1 MKLTDIAK
9 NKPILEARKPMSVE
23 TAGEEN
29 MAQAKA
35 MRPQFTDK
43 QIKMAFG
50 ILNDPRYKDGNYDG
64 AHATIE
70 KLAKGLSQH
79 PSVANAMKRA
89 NEDIVTEGSYLYLN
103 GKEIDQSTV
112 VYDMQD
118 YSDGMFEL
126 HGANYADGTELDE
139 KELEELESTQEL
151 IDWVMID
158 FIEEGRAGDNIDE
171 GSVTQSDVIKV
182 INNLAVRKDNNPFD
196 VRFYNGA
203 TGKIRPSTAK
213 KVLDFID
220 RIDTDEVKSR
230 VMQYIST
237 INGFKEIAQKA
248 GVKVSE
254 GKSPHKKGTAKY
266 KKHMAAMH
274 AEDKFDGYKIH
285 RLGELQKK
293 VDEIAKDIKLLS
305 KTDSLE
311 YSTGAGDLTDQLT
324 TMDKALTMLQ
334 DVIGKSNS
342 IVPDPLKNYDGT
354 PKTKKVEEEKRWK
367 QTSMSPEDAIR
378 IWGKKNVQ
386 VTPGGL
392 NNGDDMVEVFVEAM
406 NEMNKYGLTAVNKE
420 GKFYAFR
427 HGKMVGG
434 PFDTMQELSDFQLKS
449 IENEDTD
456 TAIPYTFTK
465 KDFDDNEDANMHT
478 ENGMEIAKMFGTPQE
493 VKRMEMIMKAHNQR
507 GHILGDEQA
516 ERNAIVS
523 KYYDMLEGLDE
534 GMMSDMEK
542 DLMMMYSGDGEPGLA
557 DAMGMSE
564 KEFAQAYTKA
574 GSDIQK
580 MIKNYVKAN
589 EDINVEIPEDMYE
602 RIRNYSASLNEGYSI
617 LPDMPA
623 KYVARDGLEG
633 PIMTRSGKVVY
644 YDPKEGKYYDPDT
657 DIYLTY
663 DEWKAF
669 DPELPI
675 KSEAIDAVLAQAD
688 GYSVVKDDG
697 DDIHI
702 MYNDE
707 IIGGASFDSGS
718 DSFWVSTGEAGQES
732 FDTAQDIIDYYA
744 QNKITEIA
752 SPDEQATHSNVALDT
767 LRKIVADKQNMPVK
781 FADGQMNVD
790 LYSASAI
797 TQVFDKINPQNQ
809 AKLLGMMG
817 TKAGMIKVTNLVFG
831 MMNKKG
837 DHSVAETEGPVSEY
851 TGNSIGVK
859 EMEQMLVTLA
869 DKKVNSIAYQR
880 FISGSDKYKADPA
893 LAKELEGDKKK
904 LAADVNESVEL
915 DRIKYLSGL

>member
-79 PSVANAMKRA
+79 PSVANALKRA

-158 FIEEGRAGDNIDE
+158 FVEEGRSNE
-171 GSVTQSDVIKV
+171 NVQQQ
-182 INNLAVRKDNNPFD
+182 RKDD
-196 VRFYNGA
+196 MYN
-203 TGKIRPSTAK
+203 
-213 KVLDFID
+213 
-220 RIDTDEVKSR
+220 
-230 VMQYIST
+230 
-237 INGFKEIAQKA
+237 AQA
-248 GVKVSE
+248 GVKKSSGNKKPGLQGKELADYRAKRVAEYEADLVKKRAENAARLKSYGE
-254 GKSPHKKGTAKY
+254 GKSPHKKGTEKY

-274 AEDKFDGYKIH
+274 AED
-285 RLGELQKK
+285 
-293 VDEIAKDIKLLS
+293 
-305 KTDSLE
+305 
-311 YSTGAGDLTDQLT
+311 
-324 TMDKALTMLQ
+324 
-334 DVIGKSNS
+334 SN
-342 IVPDPLKNYDGT
+342 
-354 PKTKKVEEEKRWK
+354 VEESEKRWK

-465 KDFDDNEDANMHT
+465 KDFEDNEDANMHT

-697 DDIHI
+697 GDIHI

-718 DSFWVSTGEAGQES
+718 DSFWVSLPGKTSEGGQES
-732 FDTAQDIIDYYA
+732 FDTAQDIIDFYA

-752 SPDEQATHSNVALDT
+752 SPDEQETHSNVALDT

>member
-266 KKHMAAMH
+266 KKAHG
-274 AEDKFDGYKIH
+274 GY
-285 RLGELQKK
+285 
-293 VDEIAKDIKLLS
+293 
-305 KTDSLE
+305 
-311 YSTGAGDLTDQLT
+311 
-324 TMDKALTMLQ
+324 
-334 DVIGKSNS
+334 
-342 IVPDPLKNYDGT
+342 
-354 PKTKKVEEEKRWK
+354 
-367 QTSMSPEDAIR
+367 
-378 IWGKKNVQ
+378 
-386 VTPGGL
+386 
-392 NNGDDMVEVFVEAM
+392 
-406 NEMNKYGLTAVNKE
+406 
-420 GKFYAFR
+420 
-427 HGKMVGG
+427 
-434 PFDTMQELSDFQLKS
+434 
-449 IENEDTD
+449 
-456 TAIPYTFTK
+456 
-465 KDFDDNEDANMHT
+465 
-478 ENGMEIAKMFGTPQE
+478 
-493 VKRMEMIMKAHNQR
+493 
-507 GHILGDEQA
+507 
-516 ERNAIVS
+516 
-523 KYYDMLEGLDE
+523 
-534 GMMSDMEK
+534 
-542 DLMMMYSGDGEPGLA
+542 
-557 DAMGMSE
+557 
-564 KEFAQAYTKA
+564 
-574 GSDIQK
+574 
-580 MIKNYVKAN
+580 
-589 EDINVEIPEDMYE
+589 
-602 RIRNYSASLNEGYSI
+602 
-617 LPDMPA
+617 
-623 KYVARDGLEG
+623 AR
-633 PIMTRSGKVVY
+633 R
-644 YDPKEGKYYDPDT
+644 
-657 DIYLTY
+657 
-663 DEWKAF
+663 
-669 DPELPI
+669 
-675 KSEAIDAVLAQAD
+675 
-688 GYSVVKDDG
+688 
-697 DDIHI
+697 
-702 MYNDE
+702 
-707 IIGGASFDSGS
+707 
-718 DSFWVSTGEAGQES
+718 
-732 FDTAQDIIDYYA
+732 
-744 QNKITEIA
+744 
-752 SPDEQATHSNVALDT
+752 
-767 LRKIVADKQNMPVK
+767 R
-781 FADGQMNVD
+781 
-790 LYSASAI
+790 
-797 TQVFDKINPQNQ
+797 
-809 AKLLGMMG
+809 
-817 TKAGMIKVTNLVFG
+817 
-831 MMNKKG
+831 
-837 DHSVAETEGPVSEY
+837 
-851 TGNSIGVK
+851 
-859 EMEQMLVTLA
+859 
-869 DKKVNSIAYQR
+869 
-880 FISGSDKYKADPA
+880 
-893 LAKELEGDKKK
+893 
-904 LAADVNESVEL
+904 
-915 DRIKYLSGL
+915 

>member
-112 VYDMQD
+112 IYDMQD

-158 FIEEGRAGDNIDE
+158 FVEEGRSNE
-171 GSVTQSDVIKV
+171 NVQQQ
-182 INNLAVRKDNNPFD
+182 RKDD
-196 VRFYNGA
+196 MYN
-203 TGKIRPSTAK
+203 
-213 KVLDFID
+213 
-220 RIDTDEVKSR
+220 
-230 VMQYIST
+230 
-237 INGFKEIAQKA
+237 AQA
-248 GVKVSE
+248 GVKKSSGNKKPGLQGKELADYRAKRVAEYEADLVKKRAENAARLKSYGEAVNPMVPFGNTKRKSTSHKQSKISSSE
-254 GKSPHKKGTAKY
+254 YQKVKKRKDFNASDWKW
-266 KKHMAAMH
+266 
-274 AEDKFDGYKIH
+274 DGD
-285 RLGELQKK
+285 Q
-293 VDEIAKDIKLLS
+293 
-305 KTDSLE
+305 
-311 YSTGAGDLTDQLT
+311 DLY
-324 TMDKALTMLQ
+324 
-334 DVIGKSNS
+334 VRES
-342 IVPDPLKNYDGT
+342 
-354 PKTKKVEEEKRWK
+354 
-367 QTSMSPEDAIR
+367 
-378 IWGKKNVQ
+378 
-386 VTPGGL
+386 VT
-392 NNGDDMVEVFVEAM
+392 
-406 NEMNKYGLTAVNKE
+406 EMNKYGLTAVNKE

-465 KDFDDNEDANMHT
+465 KDFEDNEDANMHT

-542 DLMMMYSGDGEPGLA
+542 DLIDMYKGDGEPGLA

-580 MIKNYVKAN
+580 MIKNYVNAN

-602 RIRNYSASLNEGYSI
+602 RISNYSTSLNEAVKDTLMGVEDPVIVITNAQGKIVDKLQMSIAAKKYKFNMTFIRPQFKHQGNVKHGQFTLSAPMAGQPMEGYSI
-617 LPDMPA
+617 LPDMPE

-644 YDPKEGKYYDPDT
+644 YDNVEGKYYDPDT

-718 DSFWVSTGEAGQES
+718 DSFWVSLPGKTSEGGQES

-869 DKKVNSIAYQR
+869 DKKVNSTAYQR

>member
-70 KLAKGLSQH
+70 KLAKGLSKH

-89 NEDIVTEGSYLYLN
+89 NEDIVTEAGGYYT
-103 GKEIDQSTV
+103 QP
-112 VYDMQD
+112 VYDMIEKHG
-118 YSDGMFEL
+118 YEKVMHEL
-126 HGANYADGTELDE
+126 LTSLDADVI
-139 KELEELESTQEL
+139 Q
-151 IDWVMID
+151 D
-158 FIEEGRAGDNIDE
+158 FISRADLE
-171 GSVTQSDVIKV
+171 
-182 INNLAVRKDNNPFD
+182 
-196 VRFYNGA
+196 
-203 TGKIRPSTAK
+203 
-213 KVLDFID
+213 
-220 RIDTDEVKSR
+220 
-230 VMQYIST
+230 
-237 INGFKEIAQKA
+237 
-248 GVKVSE
+248 E

-274 AEDKFDGYKIH
+274 AEEEYKPH
-285 RLGELQKK
+285 MMYDPKTGEGKMAK
-293 VDEIAKDIKLLS
+293 VEKDHLDMKDMGW
-305 KTDSLE
+305 THD
-311 YSTGAGDLTDQLT
+311 
-324 TMDKALTMLQ
+324 
-334 DVIGKSNS
+334 N
-342 IVPDPLKNYDGT
+342 

-449 IENEDTD
+449 IENEARDT
-456 TAIPYTFTK
+456 TGVAKIPYVFGK
-465 KDFDDNEDANMHT
+465 KEFEENEHYNMHT
-478 ENGMEIAKMFGTPQE
+478 ENAMELVRMFGTRNEQE
-493 VKRMEMIMKAHNQR
+493 RMEMIMKAHNQR
-507 GHILGDEQA
+507 GHILGDEMA
-516 ERNAIVS
+516 ERDAIVK
-523 KYYDMLEGLDE
+523 KYYPMLEGLDE

-602 RIRNYSASLNEGYSI
+602 RIKNYSASLNEAVKDTLMGVEDPVIVITNAQGKIVDKLQMSIAAKKYKFNMTFIRPQFKHQGNVKHGQFTLSAPMAGQPMESTSPPEVINPSKDSSKEDLKAAIKYAEYMMAKMNDTGKASYEKEISQYKSWLDIDEGYSI
-617 LPDMPA
+617 LPDMPS

-732 FDTAQDIIDYYA
+732 FDTAQEIIDYYA

-781 FADGQMNVD
+781 FADGQMSVD

-851 TGNSIGVK
+851 TGDSIGVK

-893 LAKELEGDKKK
+893 LAKELEGDKQK

>member
-158 FIEEGRAGDNIDE
+158 FVEEGRSNENVQPILHPN
-171 GSVTQSDVIKV
+171 VQQQ
-182 INNLAVRKDNNPFD
+182 RKDD
-196 VRFYNGA
+196 MYN
-203 TGKIRPSTAK
+203 
-213 KVLDFID
+213 
-220 RIDTDEVKSR
+220 
-230 VMQYIST
+230 
-237 INGFKEIAQKA
+237 AQA
-248 GVKVSE
+248 GVKKSSGNKKPGLQGKELADYRAKRVAEYEADLVKKRAENAARLKSYGE
-254 GKSPHKKGTAKY
+254 GKSPHKKGTEKY

-274 AEDKFDGYKIH
+274 AEDKFEPHMMYDPKT
-285 RLGELQKK
+285 GEGKMAK
-293 VDEIAKDIKLLS
+293 VEKDHLDMKDMGW
-305 KTDSLE
+305 THD
-311 YSTGAGDLTDQLT
+311 
-324 TMDKALTMLQ
+324 
-334 DVIGKSNS
+334 N
-342 IVPDPLKNYDGT
+342 
-354 PKTKKVEEEKRWK
+354 PKTKKVEETEKRWK

-644 YDPKEGKYYDPDT
+644 YDNVEGKYYDPDT

-697 DDIHI
+697 GDIHI

-718 DSFWVSTGEAGQES
+718 DSFWVSLPGKTSEGGQES
-732 FDTAQDIIDYYA
+732 FDTAQDIIDFYA

-752 SPDEQATHSNVALDT
+752 SPDEQETHSNVALDT

>member
-158 FIEEGRAGDNIDE
+158 FVEEGRSNENVQPILHPN
-171 GSVTQSDVIKV
+171 VQQQ
-182 INNLAVRKDNNPFD
+182 RKDD
-196 VRFYNGA
+196 MYN
-203 TGKIRPSTAK
+203 
-213 KVLDFID
+213 
-220 RIDTDEVKSR
+220 
-230 VMQYIST
+230 
-237 INGFKEIAQKA
+237 AQA
-248 GVKVSE
+248 GVKKSSGNKKPGLQGKELADYRAKRVAEYEADLVKKRAENAARLKSYGE
-254 GKSPHKKGTAKY
+254 GKSPHKKGTEKY

-274 AEDKFDGYKIH
+274 AEDKFEPHMMYDPKT
-285 RLGELQKK
+285 GEGKMAK
-293 VDEIAKDIKLLS
+293 VEKDHLDMKDMGW
-305 KTDSLE
+305 THD
-311 YSTGAGDLTDQLT
+311 
-324 TMDKALTMLQ
+324 
-334 DVIGKSNS
+334 N
-342 IVPDPLKNYDGT
+342 
-354 PKTKKVEEEKRWK
+354 PKTKKVEETEKRWK

-392 NNGDDMVEVFVEAM
+392 NNGDDMVEVYVEAM

-644 YDPKEGKYYDPDT
+644 YDNVEGKYYDPDT

-697 DDIHI
+697 GDIHI

-718 DSFWVSTGEAGQES
+718 DSFWVSLPGKTSEGGQES
-732 FDTAQDIIDYYA
+732 FDTAQDIIDFYA

-752 SPDEQATHSNVALDT
+752 SPDEQETHSNVALDT

>member
-1 MKLTDIAK
+1 MRLHNLFESDTPESLTEDYLDIEITEDFAIETR
-9 NKPILEARKPMSVE
+9 ILEFTPEGDAIVEIDDQALELMNLDEEQLNEFIPLIIGGAALGLTAYDAYKNYKAYKNGDITGKQLAQKVGTDAAIGLATGGVVKIAGKAYKGIKNLIKGKEAGAASTVVAKGAKELAPEIEPPSIANRSVAAVA
-23 TAGEEN
+23 TQADDGI
-29 MAQAKA
+29 AAVQDRVQAKA
-35 MRPQFTDK
+35 TKKSD
-43 QIKMAFG
+43 
-50 ILNDPRYKDGNYDG
+50 
-64 AHATIE
+64 
-70 KLAKGLSQH
+70 AKKK
-79 PSVANAMKRA
+79 AAKRA
-89 NEDIVTEGSYLYLN
+89 YRASNNSGFGS
-103 GKEIDQSTV
+103 GSS
-112 VYDMQD
+112 
-118 YSDGMFEL
+118 YSD
-126 HGANYADGTELDE
+126 
-139 KELEELESTQEL
+139 
-151 IDWVMID
+151 
-158 FIEEGRAGDNIDE
+158 
-171 GSVTQSDVIKV
+171 
-182 INNLAVRKDNNPFD
+182 P
-196 VRFYNGA
+196 
-203 TGKIRPSTAK
+203 
-213 KVLDFID
+213 
-220 RIDTDEVKSR
+220 
-230 VMQYIST
+230 
-237 INGFKEIAQKA
+237 
-248 GVKVSE
+248 
-254 GKSPHKKGTAKY
+254 
-266 KKHMAAMH
+266 
-274 AEDKFDGYKIH
+274 
-285 RLGELQKK
+285 LQR
-293 VDEIAKDIKLLS
+293 
-305 KTDSLE
+305 
-311 YSTGAGDLTDQLT
+311 
-324 TMDKALTMLQ
+324 
-334 DVIGKSNS
+334 VIGKFNFEAVNPM
-342 IVPDPLKNYDGT
+342 VPFGNTKRKSTSHKQSKISSSEYQKVKKRKDFNASDWKWDGDQDLY
-354 PKTKKVEEEKRWK
+354 VRE
-367 QTSMSPEDAIR
+367 S
-378 IWGKKNVQ
+378 
-386 VTPGGL
+386 VT
-392 NNGDDMVEVFVEAM
+392 
-406 NEMNKYGLTAVNKE
+406 EMNKYGLTAVNKE

-465 KDFDDNEDANMHT
+465 KDFEDNEDANMHT

-542 DLMMMYSGDGEPGLA
+542 DLIDMYKGDGEPGLA

-580 MIKNYVKAN
+580 MIKNYVNAN

-602 RIRNYSASLNEGYSI
+602 RISNYSTSLNEAVKDTLMGVEDPVIVITNAQGKIVDKLQMSIAAKKYKFNMTFIRPQFKHQGNVKHGQFTLSAPMAGQPMEGYSI

-644 YDPKEGKYYDPDT
+644 YDNVEGKYYDPDT

-697 DDIHI
+697 GDIHI
-702 MYNDE
+702 RYNDS
-707 IIGGASFDSGS
+707 IIGDASFDSGS
-718 DSFWVSTGEAGQES
+718 DSFWVSLPGKTSEGGQES
-732 FDTAQDIIDYYA
+732 FDTAQDIIDFYA